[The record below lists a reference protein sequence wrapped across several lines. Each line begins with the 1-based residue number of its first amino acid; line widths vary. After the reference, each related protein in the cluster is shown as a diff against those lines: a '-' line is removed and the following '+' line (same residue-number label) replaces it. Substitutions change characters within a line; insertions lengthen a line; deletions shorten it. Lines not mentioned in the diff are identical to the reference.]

1 MAMVNA
7 PHPGELLKKLYL
19 EPLDLTV
26 GKVADGLS
34 VTRPMMSRIIN
45 GHAGISPDMALRLA
59 KAFDTTPE
67 FWINAQSN
75 YDLDQAKSNAKKIK
89 IKRLYKAA

>member
-1 MAMVNA
+1 MTMLNA
-7 PHPGELLKKLYL
+7 PHPGELLKKLYI
-19 EPLDLTV
+19 EPLNITV
-26 GKVADGLS
+26 GKVAEGLS
-34 VTRPMMSRIIN
+34 VTRPMLSRIIN
-45 GHAGISPDMALRLA
+45 GHAGVSPDMALRLA

-75 YDLDQAKSNAKKIK
+75 YDLDQAKACAQKIK